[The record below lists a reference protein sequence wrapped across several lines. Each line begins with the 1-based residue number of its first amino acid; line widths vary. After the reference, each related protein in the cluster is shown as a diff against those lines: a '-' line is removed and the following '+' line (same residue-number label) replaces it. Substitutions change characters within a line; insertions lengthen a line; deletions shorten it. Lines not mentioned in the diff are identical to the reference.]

1 VVSRE
6 LAHPG
11 LAGAL
16 LALTAVELA
25 VVAKTATARHE
36 GGLAIALALALA
48 PIAVAATAALA
59 TRVAGRRF
67 ALGAAVVY
75 VALPLLGRLYVYGPF
90 VSVYDHKVV
99 PALVGLEHTGW
110 FALGIG
116 VALLVA
122 VVPERISAVAG
133 VVGAVIALVLWV
145 DGPWRGLW
153 GNFHETTWSPTLLTF
168 LPVAVLVGVARRSPW
183 LAAALGGWLAV
194 VVLRGVHRDY
204 GSGGFWLSLAAAA
217 PAIAVLLSSLA
228 FLVPRLRAA
237 PAPDPAH

>member
-6 LAHPG
+6 LARPRV
-11 LAGAL
+11 AGPL

-25 VVAKTATARHE
+25 VVAKTAVARHE
-36 GGLAIALALALA
+36 DGLATVLALALA

-59 TRVAGRRF
+59 ARVGGRRLAF
-67 ALGAAVVY
+67 GAAVVY

-110 FALGIG
+110 FALGVG

-122 VVPERISAVAG
+122 VAPERVSALAG
-133 VVGAVIALVLWV
+133 VVGTVTTLVVWV
-145 DGPWRGLW
+145 DGPWRSLW

-168 LPVAVLVGVARRSPW
+168 LPVAVLAGVARRSPW
-183 LAAALGGWLAV
+183 LAAGLGGWLAV
-194 VVLRGVHRDY
+194 VVLRGLHRDY
-204 GSGGFWLSLAAAA
+204 GTGGFWLSLVGAA
-217 PAIAVLLSSLA
+217 PAIAVLLSSLV
-228 FLVPRLRAA
+228 FLVPRLRTA